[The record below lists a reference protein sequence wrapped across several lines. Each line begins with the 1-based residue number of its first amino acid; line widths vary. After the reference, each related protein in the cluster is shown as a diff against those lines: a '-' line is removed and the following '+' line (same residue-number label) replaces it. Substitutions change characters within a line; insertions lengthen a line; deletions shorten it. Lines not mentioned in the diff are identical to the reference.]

1 MIQHDI
7 NSTDMDGTILN
18 TEDIYTQ
25 CTTEILNDFGK
36 GPLTWDVKIKLQ
48 GRPGPEAV
56 KIILKEYDLSLTPEE
71 FSQLAVEKQKNRW
84 QDSKFL
90 PGALELLQYL
100 YDNSVPI
107 ALGTS
112 SNSYNFNKK
121 TAHLQHG
128 FDLFGPHVVTGDD
141 ERIPPGRG
149 KPHPDIWFACL
160 NSLNKVREEQGLEA
174 ILIEECLIFEDGIP
188 GVKSGIAANSYVIWI
203 PDAQALKVLDGEEKI
218 VIGNGGE
225 ILKSLVHFDKSKYS
239 L

>member
-1 MIQHDI
+1 MSGYDI

-18 TEDIYTQ
+18 TEDIYTE
-25 CTTEILNDFGK
+25 CTTELLNDFGK
-36 GPLTWDVKIKLQ
+36 GPLTWDVKIRLQ

-56 KIILKEYDLSLTPEE
+56 KIIIEEYGLSLTPEE
-71 FSQLAVEKQKNRW
+71 FSQLAIKKQENKWHR
-84 QDSKFL
+84 SKFL

-100 YDNSVPI
+100 YDSSIPI

-112 SNSYNFNKK
+112 SNTFNFKRK
-121 TAHLQHG
+121 TAHLQDG
-128 FDLFGPHVVTGDD
+128 FNLFGPHIVTGDD
-141 ERIPPGRG
+141 ERIPPGKG

-160 NSLNKVREEQGLEA
+160 DSLNKERQEQGLDPV
-174 ILIEECLIFEDGIP
+174 LIEECLIFEDGIP

-203 PDAQALKVLDGEEKI
+203 PDEKALKVLNGEEEL
-218 VIGNGGE
+218 VIGDSGE